1 MTSTQI
7 RALFYSA
14 AVFNWCAAV
23 LFFPPTGLARLLGLL
38 PLAGN
43 GVFDQIALLAIFGF
57 GIGYALVAYDPP
69 RNRGVVVLG
78 AVLKLGVVAII
89 YAHSLVGDANVR
101 MALLVTGDLIYAA
114 LFLQY
119 LRTSRSDRGLLDHAR
134 ESGMNSASIRQAS
147 N

>member
-43 GVFDQIALLAIFGF
+43 GLFDQIALLAIFGF

-89 YAHSLVGDANVR
+89 YAHYLLGDATVR
-101 MALLVTGDLIYAA
+101 MAFLVSGDLIYAA

-119 LRTSRSDRGLLDHAR
+119 LRTSRSDRGLMDHVR
-134 ESGMNSASIRQAS
+134 ESGTNSTSTRQAS